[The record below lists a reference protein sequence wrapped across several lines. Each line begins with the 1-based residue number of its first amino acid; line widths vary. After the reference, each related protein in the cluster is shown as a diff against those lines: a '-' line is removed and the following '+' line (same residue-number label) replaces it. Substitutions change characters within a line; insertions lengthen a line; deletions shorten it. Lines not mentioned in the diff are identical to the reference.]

1 MNRKHSYLLKLP
13 HRQIIPITSMK
24 RSVNSQDNCPPFVP
38 LIPVLRLILARTQKY
53 FRTREN
59 RNFSTVRSTES
70 RIIWF
75 SIIESLLI
83 IALSGFQVFVVRT
96 FFQKNRKGYV

>member
-1 MNRKHSYLLKLP
+1 MNRVHSYLPNLQVRRKPPIILKSL
-13 HRQIIPITSMK
+13 SLNFLDNCL
-24 RSVNSQDNCPPFVP
+24 RSVSS
-38 LIPVLRLILARTQKY
+38 PVSRLTVARTQKY

-75 SIIESLLI
+75 SIVESLLI

>member
-1 MNRKHSYLLKLP
+1 MEHEPRVQLPSKGPSSTEASDNLEETFRKLSAQLSTICNFPYLWTLLN
-13 HRQIIPITSMK
+13 
-24 RSVNSQDNCPPFVP
+24 V
-38 LIPVLRLILARTQKY
+38 ARTQKY

-75 SIIESLLI
+75 SIVESILI

-96 FFQKNRKGYV
+96 FFQ